1 MVFKIKI
8 EGYVP
13 RFSIVRFF
21 TRIPVTIFKVYIPR
35 CRDCKFANEYIPVYG
50 YPFLNPRCSVHHKQV
65 NSNDVI
71 CSDFKLM
78 GRLCR

>member
-1 MVFKIKI
+1 MFKIRLD
-8 EGYVP
+8 GYVP

-35 CRDCKFANEYIPVYG
+35 CMDCKNANEYVPVYG
-50 YPFLNPRCSVHHKQV
+50 YPFLDPRCSVHHKQV
-65 NSNDVI
+65 NSNDIV